1 MFCGLMKLY
10 DMVKAPNPRRVRIFL
25 AEKSIDVERQE
36 VDISSGQNR
45 QPDYLTRVRRG
56 VVPALELDDGTIID
70 ESIAICRYFEAL
82 QPDPPLFGS
91 DPLGIARIE
100 SWQRRIEFDGMI
112 NVAAI
117 FRNTAPH
124 FAERAAPGAA
134 PNTAQIPAMAERGL
148 SLLPG
153 FWSLLNEQLA
163 DTPFIAGPDFSVADI
178 TGLVTVDFAKWV
190 KQRIPDDAPNV
201 QRWYEQVSARP
212 SAAA

>member
-1 MFCGLMKLY
+1 MKLY

-25 AEKSIDVERQE
+25 AEKGIQVERQE
-36 VDISSGQNR
+36 VDIPTGQNR
-45 QPDYLTRVRRG
+45 MPDYLQRVRRG

-82 QPDPPLFGS
+82 HPDPPLFGTL
-91 DPLGIARIE
+91 PLEIARIE
-100 SWQRRIEFDGMI
+100 SWQRRIEFDGMF

-148 SLLPG
+148 AMLPG
-153 FWSLLNEQLA
+153 FWSLLDDQLR
-163 DTPFIAGPDFSVADI
+163 DNPFIAGADFSVADI

-190 KQRIPDDAPNV
+190 KQRIPDDAANV
-201 QRWYEQVSARP
+201 QRWYEQVSVRP